1 MYPAGKYN
9 PKLTLLSVYN
19 DCLGGFMSREKT
31 SFVRGGAIND
41 RFRFSRDVRAARV
54 SRRKEPRSREEE
66 GDSVKWACFSQLNH
80 SYHIRRKNERTKVL
94 LEGMRAVLSFCFLFP
109 QDRRF
114 RGVARGKRSDGEKAW
129 QRKKRDNRENRR
141 WPGERYKRSREV
153 YKEIK

>member
-54 SRRKEPRSREEE
+54 SRRKELAAE
-66 GDSVKWACFSQLNH
+66 
-80 SYHIRRKNERTKVL
+80 
-94 LEGMRAVLSFCFLFP
+94 
-109 QDRRF
+109 
-114 RGVARGKRSDGEKAW
+114 
-129 QRKKRDNRENRR
+129 RKK
-141 WPGERYKRSREV
+141 GTA
-153 YKEIK
+153 